1 LKLEQDCSQT
11 VVDEHSRVLQQNE
24 KTKAWS
30 TVMANLGTALIA
42 SAFGRL
48 WLVGLDHWV
57 TLWGVL
63 GYFLVLFGIH
73 RLNDLEAES

>member
-1 LKLEQDCSQT
+1 MTHKA
-11 VVDEHSRVLQQNE
+11 SRILQRNE

-30 TVMANLGTALIA
+30 TVMVNLGTALVA
-42 SAFGRL
+42 SGFGRL

-57 TLWGVL
+57 TLWCVL
-63 GYFLVLFGIH
+63 GYFLMLFGIH